1 MSTPEQGLTLIE
13 LLVVIA
19 LAAVIT
25 AIGIPSYQSILRDN
39 RTAAEA
45 NALVGDLAFARSEAI
60 KRGVNVTL
68 CPAQQQGTDYQC
80 QNAGTDWQGGWAV
93 LVGNPNAAASP
104 PLRIQGS
111 LQSAFGSAD
120 ALTSNIDPT
129 VVTFDRYGITTNSQ
143 TIALRNAGGSSAPC
157 LVISQTGRVRSG
169 TMAENAAINTANC
182 QTQP

>member
-1 MSTPEQGLTLIE
+1 MPAQEQGLTLIE

-19 LAAVIT
+19 LVALIT
-25 AIGIPSYQSILRDN
+25 AIGIPSYQSILRYN

-45 NALVGDLAFARSEAI
+45 NALVGDLAFARSEAV

-80 QNAGTDWQGGWAV
+80 LNSGSDWQGGWAV
-93 LVGNPNAAASP
+93 LVGNPNAAAST

-143 TIALRNAGGSSAPC
+143 TIALRNDGGSSAPC

-169 TMAENAAINTANC
+169 MMAENAAINTANC

>member
-1 MSTPEQGLTLIE
+1 MSSPEQGLTLIE

-19 LAAVIT
+19 LVAAIT

-80 QNAGTDWQGGWAV
+80 LNRGTDWQGGWAV
-93 LVGNPNAAASP
+93 LVGNPNAAASA
-104 PLRIQGS
+104 PLRIQNS
-111 LQSAFGSAD
+111 FQSAFGSAD
-120 ALTSNIDPT
+120 VFKSNIDPA

-143 TIALRNAGGSSAPC
+143 TIALRNTGGAQAPC
-157 LVISQTGRVRSG
+157 LVISQTGRVRSA
-169 TMAENAAINTANC
+169 TMAESAAINSDNC
-182 QTQP
+182 KPQS